1 MAKQNRVPL
10 EDLMVAMDVVDT
22 LRHREIM
29 VDRELNAVQRRAK
42 LVEKLREIYASQ
54 GIEVTDKMLE
64 EGVRALEEER
74 FVFTPATES
83 FSTWLATLYVKR
95 DRWLK
100 PLVTLLGVG
109 VVAGTFYYVTS
120 VRPVA
125 LEKTHLP
132 INIKNTYVALVN
144 ISSDSRA
151 TDIANVLNDEAK
163 TALKSG
169 DITLA
174 KEKLEALNGLLVN
187 LKQSYSVQIVQGAGK
202 RSGIWRVPPGSTY
215 GKNYYLIVE
224 GVNAQGE
231 KVTVAMQNEENDK
244 RTKVENWG
252 IRVDEETF
260 NRVSQD
266 KADDGIIQD
275 RVVGVKNS
283 GYLLPLYTVSTTG
296 ASITQ
301 W

>member
-1 MAKQNRVPL
+1 MPAQKRIPL

-29 VDRELNAVQRRAK
+29 VDRELGAVERREK

-54 GIEVTDKMLE
+54 GIKVTDEMLE
-64 EGVRALEEER
+64 VGVRALEEER
-74 FVFTPATES
+74 FVFTPAPDT

-100 PLVTLLGVG
+100 PLLTILGVF
-109 VVAGTFYYVTS
+109 VAAGTFYYVTS
-120 VRPVA
+120 VRPVQV
-125 LEKTHLP
+125 EKANLP
-132 INIKNTYVALVN
+132 VEIKKTYVELVN
-144 ISSDSRA
+144 KSADNKA
-151 TDIANVLNDEAK
+151 TNIANTLHDEAK
-163 TALKSG
+163 NALEND

-174 KEKLEALNGLLVN
+174 KEKLEALTALLQN
-187 LKQSYSVQIVQGAGK
+187 LKQSYTVQIVQGAGK
-202 RSGIWRVPPGSTY
+202 RSGIWRVPPGSSY
-215 GKNYYLIVE
+215 GKNYYIIVE
-224 GVNAQGE
+224 AVNVQG
-231 KVTVAMQNEENDK
+231 KNVHVQMRNEENDEIAS
-244 RTKVENWG
+244 VNEWG

-260 NRVSQD
+260 NRVAKD

-275 RVVGVKNS
+275 RVVGVKNT

-296 ASITQ
+296 ASITK